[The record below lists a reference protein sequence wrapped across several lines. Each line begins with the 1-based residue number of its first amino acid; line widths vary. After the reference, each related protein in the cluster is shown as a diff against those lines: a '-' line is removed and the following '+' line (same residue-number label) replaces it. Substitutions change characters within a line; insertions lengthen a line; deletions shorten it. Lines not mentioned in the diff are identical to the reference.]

1 MKMRSLLL
9 RMSMSLGS
17 LVLAGACD
25 NELEPLG
32 STPVDV
38 PPDDTGGVDDD
49 TLPPGDVP
57 PPPEDG
63 ADSFD
68 DAPLVACGQLV
79 PGNVGAS
86 PEWYRLDTMD
96 HTVDITLRGDA
107 DVDLHITH
115 GPNVP
120 DDVIVT
126 SATPGGHETA
136 RVTNEGLVGVRVL
149 LYGGADVAHF
159 TLAIACDGDE
169 PPVDDDPPPPPD
181 EDDPPPPP
189 DEDDPP
195 PVDEE
200 PPADEDPPGVPPSG
214 VDCIV
219 YNEQNSRNAQ
229 GAALED
235 IVQHLPDDQ
244 VDYYCDPD
252 LVTCAHEVSHGIHA
266 YLRNYFNPNDARSN
280 AFYILS
286 DRACFVVEPGILKH
300 EATPFVPQ
308 SLREFRFGTYVS
320 GQSAWDD
327 TPLYLWDEW
336 NAYINGG
343 EAALDMADAGQW
355 NEGWRDQSGV
365 IEFVGYGLAV
375 GMAVAEND
383 PEYLLTDEG
392 EQFKNML
399 AYFTERSLDMHRRFA
414 AMPDFQSQTSDD
426 LYDALRTNSDAAA
439 MRQFLAD
446 TFGAA
451 FRDAVL
457 AL

>member
-1 MKMRSLLL
+1 MRSLTSLL
-9 RMSMSLGS
+9 TVLSLSLGF
-17 LVLAGACD
+17 ACD

-32 STPVDV
+32 ATPADDAR
-38 PPDDTGGVDDD
+38 PDGPRDDD
-49 TLPPGDVP
+49 ALPPGEHVPPP

-63 ADSFD
+63 ADTFD
-68 DAPLVACGQLV
+68 SAPLIACGQLV

-86 PEWYRLDTMD
+86 PEWYRLDTSGR
-96 HTVDITLRGDA
+96 TVDLTLHGDA
-107 DVDLHITH
+107 DVDLHVTH
-115 GPNVP
+115 GPNIP

-126 SATPGGHETA
+126 SAQPGGHEVA
-136 RVTNEGLVGVRVL
+136 RVTDRGVVGVRVL

-159 TLAIACDGDE
+159 TLAIECPMDDPPADDPPADD
-169 PPVDDDPPPPPD
+169 PPVDDPPPPPD
-181 EDDPPPPP
+181 PP
-189 DEDDPP
+189 DE
-195 PVDEE
+195 EE
-200 PPADEDPPGVPPSG
+200 PPPGVPPSG

-219 YNEQNSRNAQ
+219 YTERNSRSAQ

-266 YLRNYFNPNDARSN
+266 HLRNYFNPNNARSN

-383 PEYLLTDEG
+383 PNYLLSAEG
-392 EQFKNML
+392 EQFKNVL
-399 AYFTERSLDMHRRFA
+399 AYFTQRSLDMHRRFA
-414 AMPDFQSQTSDD
+414 AMNDFQSETSDA
-426 LYDALRTNSDAAA
+426 LYDALRTSSDAAA

-451 FRDAVL
+451 FRDEVL

>member
-1 MKMRSLLL
+1 MRSLSLL
-9 RMSMSLGS
+9 MLSL
-17 LVLAGACD
+17 LLTACD

-32 STPVDV
+32 STPVDD
-38 PPDDTGGVDDD
+38 PRDDTGGVDDD
-49 TLPPGDVP
+49 TLPPGVP
-57 PPPEDG
+57 PPADG
-63 ADSFD
+63 ADSFE
-68 DAPLVACGQLV
+68 DAPIVACGQLV

-86 PEWYRLDTMD
+86 PEWYRADTAG
-96 HTVDITLRGDA
+96 HTVDITLHGDA
-107 DVDLHITH
+107 DVDLHITR

-126 SATPGGHETA
+126 SATPGGQETA

-149 LYGGADVAHF
+149 LYGGAHVAHF

-169 PPVDDDPPPPPD
+169 PPVDDDPPPPP
-181 EDDPPPPP
+181 P
-189 DEDDPP
+189 DEDP
-195 PVDEE
+195 
-200 PPADEDPPGVPPSG
+200 PPGVPPSG

-219 YNEQNSRNAQ
+219 YNEQNSRSAQ

-244 VDYYCDPD
+244 LDYYCDPD

-365 IEFVGYGLAV
+365 IEFVAYGLAV

-383 PEYLLTDEG
+383 PEYLVSDEG

-399 AYFTERSLDMHRRFA
+399 AYFTDRSLDMHRRFA
-414 AMPDFQSQTSDD
+414 AMSDFQSQTSDD
-426 LYDALRTNSDAAA
+426 LYDGLRTNSDAAA

-451 FRDAVL
+451 FRDEVL

>member
-1 MKMRSLLL
+1 MDRLSLLL
-9 RMSMSLGS
+9 AFSAA
-17 LVLAGACD
+17 LVVACD

-32 STPVDV
+32 ATPVDNPV
-38 PPDDTGGVDDD
+38 GAPSDDD
-49 TLPPGDVP
+49 DPLPPGTIP

-63 ADSFD
+63 ADTFD

-86 PEWYRLDTMD
+86 PKWYRLDTTG
-96 HTVDITLRGDA
+96 HTVDIALHGDA
-107 DVDLHITH
+107 DVDLHITR

-120 DDVIVT
+120 DDVIAT
-126 SATPGGHETA
+126 SAQPGGDESA
-136 RVTNEGLVGVRVL
+136 RVTDEGLVGVRVL
-149 LYGGADVAHF
+149 LYAGAELAHF
-159 TLAIACDGDE
+159 TLALACDGDE
-169 PPVDDDPPPPPD
+169 PPVDD
-181 EDDPPPPP
+181 E
-189 DEDDPP
+189 DPP
-195 PVDEE
+195 PVDEPPVDDE
-200 PPADEDPPGVPPSG
+200 DPPAPPDDEEPPPGVPPSG

-219 YNEQNSRNAQ
+219 YSERNSRTMQ

-266 YLRNYFNPNDARSN
+266 HLRNYFNPNDARSN

-365 IEFVGYGLAV
+365 IEFVAYGVAV
-375 GMAVAEND
+375 AMAVSEND
-383 PEYLLTDEG
+383 PGYLLSDEG

-399 AYFTERSLDMHRRFA
+399 AYFVERSLEMHRRFA
-414 AMPDFQSQTSDD
+414 AMSDFQSQTSDD
-426 LYDALRTNSDAAA
+426 LYEGLRSNSDAAE

-446 TFGAA
+446 MFGAA
-451 FRDAVL
+451 FRDEVL

>member
-1 MKMRSLLL
+1 MLLFACSLLPTI
-9 RMSMSLGS
+9 
-17 LVLAGACD
+17 AIAIACD

-32 STPVDV
+32 STPPSV
-38 PPDDTGGVDDD
+38 DDTGPPGDPGAPIDDGV
-49 TLPPGDVP
+49 PPGDVP
-57 PPPEDG
+57 PPPDDG
-63 ADSFD
+63 ADTFD
-68 DAPLVACGQLV
+68 SAPLVSCGQLV
-79 PGNVGAS
+79 PGNVGSS
-86 PEWYRLDTMD
+86 PEWYRLDT
-96 HTVDITLRGDA
+96 TERTIDITLHGDA
-107 DVDLHITH
+107 DVDLHVTR

-126 SATPGGHETA
+126 SAQPGGHEVA
-136 RVTNEGLVGVRVL
+136 HIEDEGIVGVRVL

-159 TLAIACDGDE
+159 TLAIECEGDAP
-169 PPVDDDPPPPPD
+169 PPVDVPPG
-181 EDDPPPPP
+181 
-189 DEDDPP
+189 DDPP
-195 PVDEE
+195 PVD
-200 PPADEDPPGVPPSG
+200 DPPQEQPPGDDPPVDDPPTPPGAPPSG

-219 YNEQNSRNAQ
+219 YTERNSRSMQ

-266 YLRNYFNPNDARSN
+266 HLRNYFNPNDARAN

-286 DRACFVVEPGILKH
+286 DRACFVVEPDILKH

-355 NEGWRDQSGV
+355 NDGWRDQSGV
-365 IEFVGYGLAV
+365 IEFVAYGVAV
-375 GMAVAEND
+375 AMAVSESD
-383 PEYLLTDEG
+383 PAYLVSTDG

-399 AYFTERSLDMHRRFA
+399 AYLIERSLDMHRRFA
-414 AMPDFQSQTSDD
+414 AMSDFQSQTSDD
-426 LYDALRTNSDAAA
+426 LYDGLRTNSDAAA
-439 MRQFLAD
+439 MRQFIAD
-446 TFGAA
+446 MYGTE
-451 FRDAVL
+451 FRDDVL